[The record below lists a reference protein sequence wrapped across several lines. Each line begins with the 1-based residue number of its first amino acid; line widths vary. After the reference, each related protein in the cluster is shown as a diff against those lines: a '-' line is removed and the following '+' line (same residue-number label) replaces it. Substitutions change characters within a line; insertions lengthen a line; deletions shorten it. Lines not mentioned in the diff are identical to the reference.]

1 MFVNFSV
8 TYEAMEGYGVKKIM
22 QELKKYQLNVT
33 EVVHDKD
40 ASTMRQVMEVYQDA
54 EECLCL
60 GYLIF

>member
-1 MFVNFSV
+1 
-8 TYEAMEGYGVKKIM
+8 MEGYGVKKIM